1 MLGKS
6 FEMARIKVH
15 DKIFRTMIPYDKI
28 MEAIDG
34 VAEKVNQDYKDAK
47 EPPMLLCVLNGALP
61 FTAALLER
69 LYFDCQLQSIK
80 VSSYDG
86 IHTTGHLT
94 TKLGPTADV
103 RGQSILICED
113 LVDTGITIRE
123 LKKLLLEL
131 GAKEVKICSM
141 LLKRGKLRAQ
151 LIKEGLIP
159 QDADENALQP
169 YIPEY
174 YGMDIAN
181 EFIVGFGL
189 DYNELGRN
197 YRDIYVIDE

>member
-1 MLGKS
+1 
-6 FEMARIKVH
+6 MAKIKVH
-15 DKIFRTMIPYDKI
+15 DRIFRTMIPNEKI
-28 MEAIDG
+28 MEAIDE
-34 VAEKVNQDYKDAK
+34 VAEKINQDYKDSK

-86 IHTTGHLT
+86 IESTGHLT

-103 RGQSILICED
+103 KDQSILICED

-123 LKKLLLEL
+123 LKKYLLEL
-131 GAKEVKICSM
+131 GAKEVKICSL
-141 LLKRGKLRAQ
+141 LLKRGKLRGQ

-159 QDADENALQP
+159 EDSDEKSLKP
-169 YIPEY
+169 YIPDY
-174 YGMDIAN
+174 YGIDIAN
-181 EFIVGFGL
+181 EFILGFGL

-197 YRDIYVIDE
+197 YRDIYVLDE